1 MGRNDEISLLKKIV
15 QEFNAIVLALVL
27 DKVDIQKFEAEAK

>member
-1 MGRNDEISLLKKIV
+1 MGRNVEISLLKKIV
-15 QEFNAIVLALVL
+15 EEFNAVVPALVL